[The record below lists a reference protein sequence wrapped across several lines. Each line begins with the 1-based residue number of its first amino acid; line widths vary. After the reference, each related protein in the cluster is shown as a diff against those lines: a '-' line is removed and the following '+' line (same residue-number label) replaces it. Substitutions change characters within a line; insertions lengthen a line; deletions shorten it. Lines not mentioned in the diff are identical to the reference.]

1 MQQTGNCR
9 GQSVDCV
16 HILAAAP
23 AGALVAAPML
33 VAVTHNVANNT
44 KLNAMTLNVN
54 LFVPSM
60 IFLHL
65 VFLFFTNRSFQS
77 LPRRYD

>member
-1 MQQTGNCR
+1 VG
-9 GQSVDCV
+9 SVHV
-16 HILAAAP
+16 LIATP

-33 VAVTHNVANNT
+33 VAVINSVANNR
-44 KLNAMTLNVN
+44 KPNARTLNVN

-65 VFLFFTNRSFQS
+65 VFLFFTSRSFQATDPI
-77 LPRRYD
+77 LYPT